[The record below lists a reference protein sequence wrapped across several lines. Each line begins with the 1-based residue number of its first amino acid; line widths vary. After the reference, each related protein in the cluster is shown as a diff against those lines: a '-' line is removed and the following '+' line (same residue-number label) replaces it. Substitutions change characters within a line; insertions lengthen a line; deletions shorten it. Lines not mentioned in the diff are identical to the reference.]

1 MIRIFHSLPSSR
13 AEPVGETNA
22 WPTAIAKVLWD
33 LNDAF
38 REGLAAHRE
47 YERLKSTG
55 MRHDPALR
63 ASLSVPFAETGRSQE
78 SSCLARPQVKSLN
91 SARLIGVIGAWIER
105 RRQQTALA
113 QLDDRLLRDIGLTR
127 SQDGVKP
134 LSFAGRV

>member
-22 WPTAIAKVLWD
+22 WPTAIAKVL
-33 LNDAF
+33 
-38 REGLAAHRE
+38 
-47 YERLKSTG
+47 
-55 MRHDPALR
+55 
-63 ASLSVPFAETGRSQE
+63 
-78 SSCLARPQVKSLN
+78 N

-105 RRQQTALA
+105 RRQQTVLA

-134 LSFAGRV
+134 LSFAGRA